1 VQDRKDISL
10 ETQMFIGQ
18 IYMDEFKDYD
28 AAIEHYENLYNE
40 YPYIPD
46 FLYTLV
52 QAYAKA
58 ERRSDAV
65 EVLETWLLSHPNDS
79 QAVDWLSILSPPPT
93 Q

>member
-1 VQDRKDISL
+1 
-10 ETQMFIGQ
+10 MN
-18 IYMDEFKDYD
+18 EFKDYT
-28 AAIEHYENLYNE
+28 AAIEHYENLYDE

-52 QAYAKA
+52 QAYSKA

-65 EVLETWLLSHPNDS
+65 ELLEEWLGSHPDDS
-79 QAVDWLSILSPPPT
+79 QAVDWLSILAPPPP